1 MIAEASK
8 PRKPRLSEEEKVRS
22 GLRAQ
27 LLGQL
32 AGATMALGDYNSAKK
47 TRFNPDANRQGGSA
61 DVHRDFQT
69 RDNQR
74 KSCQSLDRN
83 NVLARGLVQRL
94 IDMIVGDGFSLKA
107 TTEDPAWNQKAQ
119 ELFGHWAGT
128 NYRAEYQDVPT
139 IDIRGRGSI
148 DDMAAEIIRCA
159 CVDGDV
165 GYIKTN
171 SGQVQGIESER
182 IRNPSGVGIDGLTKA
197 GTMIVGGV
205 EMDGA
210 GRPLQYHIAAWQSS
224 LSFTTQATQSVA
236 AEHFLFLSNP
246 LRNITGATR
255 GEPQLQACVSRF
267 EHLEGFDEAVR
278 VAARVQAI
286 LSAFIVVQRP
296 LDHQGAFPGTTQ
308 TVKNLDGDDEE
319 VKQDELEPGML
330 NRLQPGE
337 SIETVSAT
345 QPGPDYQTFVLMQ
358 MVQICGDL
366 GLPLPLAT
374 LDARLANLSSM
385 RCVLQL
391 AWRNFE
397 RWQEWLRCKWY
408 AEVYRWRV
416 AMFIREGLLPF
427 REDWSKH
434 EWLTPPQP
442 VLDPKLEVE
451 ANRAMV
457 DAGFASPSR
466 VMQKSWGI
474 DSATEFPRIGQDR
487 KDQKK
492 HNAEPVAAPGATNV
506 TKPEP
511 KPKPDEDPNADDG
524 N

>member
-1 MIAEASK
+1 M
-8 PRKPRLSEEEKVRS
+8 RSELRS
-22 GLRAQ
+22 H
-27 LLGQL
+27 LLGQI
-32 AGATMALGDYNSAKK
+32 AGAAMALGGYDSAKSSRLSRDK
-47 TRFNPDANRQGGSA
+47 DHIRGGSA
-61 DVHRDFQT
+61 DSHRDFQT

-74 KSCQSLDRN
+74 RRCQELDRN

-94 IDMIVGDGFSLKA
+94 IDMIVGDGFPLKV
-107 TTEDPAWNQKAQ
+107 TTEDPEWNQKAQ

-128 NYRAEYQDVPT
+128 NYSAEYQDVPQ
-139 IDIRGRGSI
+139 IDIRGRASI
-148 DDMAAEIIRCA
+148 DDMAAEIVRCA

-171 SGQVQGIESER
+171 SGQVQGIEAER
-182 IRNPSGVGIDGLTKA
+182 IRNPSGVGLDGLTPQ
-197 GTMIVGGV
+197 GTLIVGGV

-210 GRPLQYHIAAWQSS
+210 GRPLQYHVAAWMNSAGAG
-224 LSFTTQATQSVA
+224 SFPAQQTQAVDA
-236 AEHFLFLSNP
+236 DHLIFLSNP

-267 EHLEGFDEAVR
+267 EHLDGFDEAVR
-278 VAARVQAI
+278 VAARIQAI
-286 LSAFIVVQRP
+286 LSAFIIVERP
-296 LDHQGAFPGTTQ
+296 VDHQGAFPGTTR
-308 TVKNLDGDDEE
+308 TVQNLDGDDED

-330 NRLQPGE
+330 NRLRPGE
-337 SIETVSAT
+337 SIETVAAT
-345 QPGPDYQTFVLMQ
+345 QPGPDYQTFVLTQ
-358 MVQICGDL
+358 LSQICADL

-416 AMFIREGLLPF
+416 AMFIREGLLPY
-427 REDWSKH
+427 RDDWAKH

-457 DAGFASPSR
+457 DAGFAAPSR

-487 KDQKK
+487 AAQKL

-506 TKPEP
+506 QPKPEP
-511 KPKPDEDPNADDG
+511 KPAPEDDPNADDG

>member
-1 MIAEASK
+1 M
-8 PRKPRLSEEEKVRS
+8 RS

-32 AGATMALGDYNSAKK
+32 AGATMALGDYDSAKK
-47 TRFNPDANRQGGSA
+47 TRFNPDANRKGGSA
-61 DVHRDFQT
+61 DSQRDFQT

-107 TTEDPAWNQKAQ
+107 TTDDPEWNQKAQ

-148 DDMAAEIIRCA
+148 DDMAAEIVRCA

-182 IRNPSGVGIDGLTKA
+182 IRNPSGVGVDGLTKI

-210 GRPLQYHIAAWQSS
+210 GRPLQFHIAAWMNTAGGAFVAQQ
-224 LSFTTQATQSVA
+224 TQAVA

-255 GEPQLQACVSRF
+255 GEPQLQACASRF

-278 VAARVQAI
+278 VAARIQAI
-286 LSAFIVVQRP
+286 LSAFIVVERP
-296 LDHQGAFPGTTQ
+296 LDHMGSFPGTTQ
-308 TVKNLDGDDEE
+308 SVRNLDGDDEDI
-319 VKQDELEPGML
+319 KQDELEPGTMH
-330 NRLQPGE
+330 RLRPGE
-337 SIETVSAT
+337 SIQTVAAT

-434 EWLTPPQP
+434 EWFAPPPP
-442 VLDPKLEVE
+442 VLDVGAEVN
-451 ANRAMV
+451 AARAMT
-457 DAGFASPSR
+457 DARFSSYTR
-466 VMQKSWGI
+466 QMKRIWGI
-474 DSATEFPRIGQDR
+474 DFQGEIDQIEKEQALFREKKVAPMSAPGTTGMPQAEKNGQD
-487 KDQKK
+487 
-492 HNAEPVAAPGATNV
+492 N
-506 TKPEP
+506 KPP
-511 KPKPDEDPNADDG
+511 PADPNAPSPGSDPTNPDDKPE
-524 N
+524 